1 MELKRASALAQAG
14 RFREAAQIY
23 RSVLARLPED
33 AEATHFLGVCL
44 VRDGQRAE
52 GFPLV
57 ERSVDLA
64 PGNAMYRQNYGLLL
78 AEAGELARAEAEF
91 RNIIALE
98 PGVARAHNYLG
109 MVCQRLGRMDE
120 AIGAYHAALRLA
132 PGDAAA
138 ANNLGY
144 CLHERGDFAG
154 AAEWLRRSLAAD
166 PRNPM
171 AHGNLG
177 NVLRSEGKP
186 EAAAQSYR
194 RAIELAPRFADA
206 HHNLALALR
215 DLGASRDAFL
225 AAREAVHCAPENAAA
240 WQLFAD
246 LLAGLRFS
254 AWDGAL
260 AADCEQLFS
269 KTEVEVQHCAESVLS
284 LVRTGPR
291 GRLFLLLLEHALVA
305 DAEFEA
311 QMTAL
316 RRELL
321 EAPRSLE
328 LACALAQQCFLNEY
342 LWPETPAETA
352 ILDSVKT
359 GTSMDVA
366 VRAMYRPLGGIEKPA
381 AGGEAFERLWR
392 RLVDEPRTE
401 AALEPS
407 IPAITT
413 VQDDV
418 SRKVQAQYEEHPYPR
433 RHRAP
438 AVAPNPLPRMVR
450 SLFPHFVEID
460 VSERP
465 EVLIAG
471 CGTGRHAAITAQLQ
485 PLGRVLA
492 VDISRA
498 SLAYAARRCKE
509 LGLANVRFAQAD
521 ILGLAGRA
529 ERYDL
534 IECSGVLHH
543 MADPL
548 AGWRVLLSL
557 LKPGGVMKLGLYSEL
572 GRRHIVAARSL
583 VAGLEVREARRR
595 ILELPSGH
603 PARNV
608 ATLRDFY
615 SASGARDLILHVREH
630 PLPSRSSRRRW
641 RLSASNSSVS
651 NFRTKRRCE
660 PTAAAFPATRR
671 RALSTTGQDSSRN
684 ILIHSARCT
693 SSGSGDEGMESGLD
707 APSRRALRRGGPR
720 SGGARARRRR
730 APDDRRRRA
739 ARRNA
744 HGARRHG
751 GRRRH
756 RSAGI
761 SHHDARIQDQ
771 LLCGGRGRQS
781 ARRVDAVAQGPAH
794 ARVADARNRRNRP
807 AAVAYHPDTDDS
819 RVDDS

>member
-1 MELKRASALAQAG
+1 VSEAHKRASTLAQAG

-23 RSVLARLPED
+23 RGVLARSPQD

-44 VRDGQRAE
+44 VRDGDRQP
-52 GFPLV
+52 GFSFV
-57 ERSVDLA
+57 ERSLELA

-78 AEAGELARAEAEF
+78 AEAGELVRAEAEF
-91 RNIIALE
+91 RKIIALE
-98 PGVARAHNYLG
+98 PGAAPAHNYLG
-109 MVCQRLGRMDE
+109 MVCQRLGRSDE
-120 AIGAYHAALRLA
+120 AIAAYRAALRLA

-144 CLHERGDFAG
+144 CLHERGDLAG
-154 AAEWLRRSLAAD
+154 AAEWLRRSLAAE

-171 AHGNLG
+171 AHSNLG
-177 NVLRSEGKP
+177 NVLRAEGKP

-194 RAIELAPRFADA
+194 RAIELAPRFAEA

-215 DLGASRDAFL
+215 DLGASHDAFL

-246 LLAGLRFS
+246 SLAPLRFS
-254 AWDGAL
+254 AWDAAI
-260 AADCEQLFS
+260 AADAERLFS
-269 KTEVEVQHCAESVLS
+269 RTEVEVQHCAEAVLS

-305 DAEFEA
+305 DADFEA

-321 EAPRSLE
+321 EAPGSLE

-342 LWPETPAETA
+342 LWPEAPEETA
-352 ILDSVKT
+352 ILESLKT
-359 GTSMDVA
+359 NTCMEVA
-366 VRAMYRPLGGIEKPA
+366 VRAMYRPLRGIEKPA

-407 IPAITT
+407 IPAITP

-418 SRKVQAQYEEHPYPR
+418 SRKVRAQYEEHPYPR
-433 RHRAP
+433 WHRAP
-438 AVAPNPLPRMVR
+438 AAAPYPLARMLR
-450 SLFPHFVEID
+450 SLFPHLAEMN
-460 VSERP
+460 VSETP

-492 VDISRA
+492 VDLSRA

-548 AGWRVLLSL
+548 AGWRVLVSL
-557 LKPGGVMKLGLYSEL
+557 LRPGGAMKLGLYSEL

-583 VAGLEVREARRR
+583 VEGLGVREARRR
-595 ILELPSGH
+595 ILELPGGH

-608 ATLRDFY
+608 AALRDFY
-615 SASGARDLILHVREH
+615 SASGVRDLLLHAQEH
-630 PLPSRSSRRRW
+630 RFTIPQLAQA
-641 RLSASNSSVS
+641 LEALGVE
-651 NFRTKRRCE
+651 FLGFE
-660 PTAAAFPATRR
+660 FPDKT
-671 RALSTTGQDSSRN
+671 
-684 ILIHSARCT
+684 
-693 SSGSGDEGMESGLD
+693 
-707 APSRRALRRGGPR
+707 ALRAYRGRFPGDP
-720 SGGARARRRR
+720 
-730 APDDRRRRA
+730 A
-739 ARRNA
+739 ARSFDNW
-744 HGARRHG
+744 ARFE
-751 GRRRH
+751 
-756 RSAGI
+756 
-761 SHHDARIQDQ
+761 QE
-771 LLCGGRGRQS
+771 
-781 ARRVDAVAQGPAH
+781 
-794 ARVADARNRRNRP
+794 
-807 AAVAYHPDTDDS
+807 HPDTFGS
-819 RVDDS
+819 MYQFWVRR